1 MEHTVKI
8 MKALSDRNRLRII
21 FALQETEE
29 LCACQITELIAVS
42 GATISKHLG
51 VLQRAEVV
59 DSRKE
64 GKWTFYTLQ
73 SNAVYEPLI
82 VWLRSQLLSS
92 ETLIEDRKELHK
104 ILSVSPEEICRKQR
118 GEDCCPTRNT

>member
-1 MEHTVKI
+1 MENTVNI

-42 GATISKHLG
+42 GATISRHLG
-51 VLQRAEVV
+51 VLQRAGLV

-64 GKWTFYTLQ
+64 GKWIFYALPP
-73 SNAVYEPLI
+73 NALYEPLI
-82 VWLRSQLLSS
+82 AWLRSQLLSS
-92 ETLIEDRKELHK
+92 EVLTNDREELHK
-104 ILSVSPEEICRKQR
+104 ILSFSPEEICRKQR
-118 GEDCCPTRNT
+118 GEDCCPTQNT